1 VHGAS
6 LARDSTSAPEIKFGA
21 PELPPGP
28 DCLSGSGVWGS
39 PSISTHLS
47 SSEDRL
53 GPHSSI
59 GARLWIVF
67 GILAALF
74 GCGGCA
80 YFSVVASGPKPFV
93 IVTSASSLAV
103 RRLYFV
109 LSVSGVCIFVFY
121 ILKGAAGSTVVPCMN
136 SLWYKSLNVLI
147 ISLALVAFVLAAL
160 ETKISATGAPTTY
173 QLPPP

>member
-1 VHGAS
+1 M
-6 LARDSTSAPEIKFGA
+6 
-21 PELPPGP
+21 
-28 DCLSGSGVWGS
+28 
-39 PSISTHLS
+39 
-47 SSEDRL
+47 
-53 GPHSSI
+53 
-59 GARLWIVF
+59 
-67 GILAALF
+67 
-74 GCGGCA
+74 
-80 YFSVVASGPKPFV
+80 
-93 IVTSASSLAV
+93 
-103 RRLYFV
+103 